1 MPRESASFK
10 NLLYYHD
17 LKFSNTQ
24 ESIGG
29 FYMNRLAHTSWECK
43 CDKVYKT
50 IIYGKMKAE
59 IGKILRQ
66 LCERKAIEMIAAQYC
81 PDHVHILIGIPQ
93 CVRNSWIFER
103 KKFSNYF

>member
-1 MPRESASFK
+1 
-10 NLLYYHD
+10 
-17 LKFSNTQ
+17 
-24 ESIGG
+24 
-29 FYMNRLAHTSWECK
+29 MNRLAHTSWECK

-66 LCERKAIEMIAAQYC
+66 LCERKAIEMIGEECYL
-81 PDHVHILIGIPQ
+81 DHIHMLIGIPQ

-103 KKFSNYF
+103 EKFSHYF